1 MKRHMLL
8 IAVMLFAT
16 STMLLGSGTVGGG
29 TKSDMNVTKNMKGT
43 IAKIDLE
50 ENVVLLKTE
59 DEKVYQFQIVKKTKM
74 KAHKKSALASRKNI
88 ALTDFV
94 EGQTVQ
100 ITYKS
105 TEPQTAVELRLLP
118 SEMSTTS

>member
-1 MKRHMLL
+1 MKKHL
-8 IAVMLFAT
+8 ILCAVMLFAT
-16 STMLLGSGTVGGG
+16 STVLPGSGTIGGG
-29 TKSDMNVTKNMKGT
+29 TKSEMTVTKNLKGT

-50 ENVVLLKTE
+50 ENVVLLKT
-59 DEKVYQFQIVKKTKM
+59 DDDKVYKFQIVKRTKM

-100 ITYKS
+100 ITYKP

-118 SEMSTTS
+118 SEMTSTS